1 MSDLESGTAETLKK
15 TPLYDLHVELGAKL
29 VPFAGYEMPVQYP
42 SGITMEHLHT
52 RKAAGLFDVSH
63 MGQVRIEGEGR
74 EAALET
80 LVPTDVTAI
89 AEGGVKYSLFTN
101 DEGGI
106 LDDLM
111 ISNAG
116 DHLYLVVNAACKDQD
131 IPLLR
136 SALSP
141 RQSLNE
147 IDDHALIALQGPKA
161 VEVLSRFAPSL
172 AQMPFMSTAM
182 VDLAGLWCRASR
194 SGYTGEDGFEIS
206 VPVEGALEFARTLL
220 ADENVEPIGLG
231 ARDTLRL
238 EAGLPLYGNDLDGTT
253 TPNEA
258 GLLWA
263 VSKSRRETGSY
274 PGADIIRAQI
284 AEGAP
289 RKRVGLKPE
298 GRAPVRA
305 GAEVVDGDGGKLGLV
320 TSGGFSPSLGGP
332 IAMAYVERA
341 QALADNHVFALVR
354 GKPLPCTI
362 VKLPFVQQ
370 NYYRG

>member
-1 MSDLESGTAETLKK
+1 MSDLQSGAPQALKR

-42 SGITMEHLHT
+42 SGITTEHLHT

-63 MGQVRIEGEGR
+63 MGQVRIDGEGR

-80 LVPTDVTAI
+80 LVPTDVAAI
-89 AEGGVKYSLFTN
+89 PEGGVKYSLFTN
-101 DEGGI
+101 DQGGI

-116 DHLYLVVNAACKDQD
+116 DNLYLVVNAACKDQD

-141 RQSLNE
+141 QQSLSE

-161 VEVLSRFAPSL
+161 VGVLSRFAPSL
-172 AQMPFMSTAM
+172 ARMPFMTTTM

-206 VPVEGALEFARTLL
+206 VPVDGALEFARTLL
-220 ADENVEPIGLG
+220 ADEDVEPIGLG

-263 VSKSRRETGSY
+263 VSKSRRETGGY
-274 PGADIIRAQI
+274 PGADVIRAQI
-284 AEGAP
+284 TEGAP

-298 GRAPVRA
+298 GRAPVRG
-305 GAEVVDGDGGKLGLV
+305 GAEVIDGEGRKLGLV
-320 TSGGFSPSLGGP
+320 TSGGYSPSLGGP
-332 IAMAYVERA
+332 VAMAYMERTE
-341 QALADNHVFALVR
+341 ALAGDQVFALVR